1 MIDCDI
7 TKDTTINLAI
17 IIGFTL
23 EVFLRFEEDAKNDI
37 VKKIRLQDTH
47 TVKDL
52 KEEVLKLYPFK
63 YENLAVVTFYQIATK
78 DD

>member
-1 MIDCDI
+1 M
-7 TKDTTINLAI
+7 
-17 IIGFTL
+17 
-23 EVFLRFEEDAKNDI
+23 
-37 VKKIRLQDTH
+37 KKVRLQDTH

-63 YENLAVVTFYQIATK
+63 YENLNVVTFYKIATK

>member
-7 TKDTTINLAI
+7 TKDTTINLTI

-37 VKKIRLQDTH
+37 VKKVRLQDTH

-52 KEEVLKLYPFK
+52 KEELLKLFPFE
-63 YENLAVVTFYQIATK
+63 YENLKVNTLYKTSTK